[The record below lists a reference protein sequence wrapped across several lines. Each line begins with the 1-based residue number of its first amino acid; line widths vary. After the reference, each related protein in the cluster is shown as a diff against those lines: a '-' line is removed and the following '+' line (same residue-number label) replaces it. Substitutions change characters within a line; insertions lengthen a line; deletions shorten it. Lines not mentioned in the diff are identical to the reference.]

1 MSVKS
6 FVDSNIIL
14 YTFFEESVKKISAEK
29 LLDSGNFIISSQ
41 VVGEVCSNLKKKGR
55 FTPDELAR
63 VIKCLYGNF
72 HVMMVTQSIY
82 ETSVKF
88 QKRFNFSFWDSVIV
102 ASALE
107 GDCEILYSED
117 MQNGLIIEHLEIVN
131 PFVQN

>member
-14 YTFFEESVKKISAEK
+14 YTFFEESAKKISAEK

-41 VVGEVCSNLKKKGR
+41 VVGEVCNNLKKKGR
-55 FTPDELAR
+55 FTPDELAQ
-63 VIKCLYGNF
+63 VLKGLYENF

-82 ETSVKF
+82 EISVNL

-107 GDCEILYSED
+107 SDCEVLYSED
-117 MQNGLIIEHLEIVN
+117 MQNELRIDNLKIVN
-131 PFVQN
+131 PLFKQ